1 MKKLIPYLLLLLLC
15 CNKATAQEN
24 FIAKKPQVITGNLIS
39 LSGPVKNFKKAAS
52 PIADITVRDEE
63 GIIGEKE
70 EMEEAPEL
78 PKFNPQVFT
87 GDASLQ
93 KDYPN
98 LVKSSQQANRAVT
111 NDINGINYTNVN
123 PPDPSIAAGPNHII
137 QMVNGASGALFTI
150 YNKSGVQLVAQTY
163 LDNITGKGGLGDPVV
178 LYDQLANRFVMTE
191 FVNKNEVGSQG
202 LSIAVSQTADPTGS
216 WYIYFFSTGT
226 VMPDYPKFSVWADAY
241 YAKTNDFNTSN
252 NYMYSSIYAFDRNK
266 MLAGNQT
273 ATVQVFSMGMGYNDY
288 SMMPVLLQGATI
300 PPSNTG
306 GLFAYLQEA
315 EWTGANEDSIGLLEC
330 KVDFV
335 TPANSGIT
343 YKSSLVAANYK
354 SMVCG
359 ANRSQCINQ
368 PGTSVMLEALD
379 QRIMNQPVYRNFGSY
394 EGIVFCNAVDNGVN
408 VSGIRWYELIKTTGN
423 WSIRQQS
430 TYSPD
435 NTHRFMPGICYDS
448 KGNIALAYNVSSA
461 SVYPGI
467 RYTGR
472 KQCDAVNSMTYAEN
486 SLADGTASNINSRY
500 GDYNQLVCD
509 PDGLTFWFTGAYN
522 TGSQWSSKIASFTL
536 DTCVAV
542 CNAPTAPVSSNLTIS
557 SATISWT
564 GAGNGLNYTV
574 DYKAASSGTWI
585 NAASA
590 TTAVSVNLTS
600 LTAGT
605 LYDWRVKT
613 NCQSSAS
620 AYLTAQF
627 TTTASVA
634 CNQPT
639 ALAANS
645 VTTSGVTLSWA
656 AVSGALKYAIDYKKA
671 SVTTWTSASTGQTT
685 LTKALTGL
693 TAGTLYDWRVKT
705 ICSTSAG
712 NSLYSMAQFTTVP
725 ICPDQL
731 ETNNTLTAAKTIPTG
746 TDVRAQI
753 ATSTDLDFY
762 SFTNSSTQN
771 NIRVTLTNLPANYD
785 LKLFSPAG
793 TLLLTSANT
802 GTTNETI
809 NYNTTVVGTY
819 KVQVYGVN
827 KVFSNTSCYTLKAQ
841 IGSASFAP
849 EIYRQETADNLLQ
862 VYPTIASQM
871 VTISF
876 YETATA
882 NTTLKIENLTGAV
895 MFNKKIPVVD
905 GRNIYQFDVSGFSS
919 GVYYIKL
926 TNNKGDVKMQK
937 IVVAR

>member
-1 MKKLIPYLLLLLLC
+1 MKKLLPFVIMLLIYG
-15 CNKATAQEN
+15 NNAAAQKN
-24 FIAKKPQVITGNLIS
+24 FIAKNPLVITGNMIS
-39 LSGPVKNFKKAAS
+39 LSEPVKNFKKAAS
-52 PIADITVRDEE
+52 PIADITVRDED

-98 LVKSSQQANRAVT
+98 LIKNNQQANRAVT
-111 NDINGINYTNVN
+111 NDINGINYSNVN

-137 QMVNGASGALFTI
+137 QMVNGASGALFSI
-150 YNKSGVQLVAQTY
+150 FNKSGVQLVAPTY

-178 LYDQLANRFVMTE
+178 LYDQLANRFIMTE

-226 VMPDYPKFSVWADAY
+226 VMPDYPKFAVWSDAY

-252 NYMYSSIYAFDRNK
+252 NYTGSSIYAFDRNK
-266 MLAGNQT
+266 MLAGNTT
-273 ATVQVFSMGMGYNDY
+273 ATVQVFTTGMGYNDY
-288 SMMPVLLQGATI
+288 SIMPVLLQGSAI
-300 PPSNTG
+300 PPANTG

-315 EWTGANEDSIGLLEC
+315 EWTGATEDSIGLLEF
-330 KVDFV
+330 KVDFG
-335 TPANSGIT
+335 TPANSGILCR
-343 YKSSLVAANYK
+343 SSLVASTYK

-359 ANRSQCINQ
+359 ANRSQCISQ

-379 QRIMNQPVYRNFGSY
+379 QRIMNQPVYRNFGDY
-394 EGIVFCNAVDNGVN
+394 EGIVFCNAADNGVN

-448 KGNIALAYNVSSA
+448 KGDIALAYNVSSA

-472 KQCDAVNSMTYAEN
+472 KQCDVINSMTYAEN
-486 SLADGTASNINSRY
+486 SLADGTASNINSRF

-509 PDGLTFWFTGAYN
+509 PDGLTFWFTGEYN
-522 TGSQWSSKIASFTL
+522 TSSQWSSKIASFTL
-536 DTCVAV
+536 DTCVSV
-542 CNAPTAPVSSNLTIS
+542 CNAPTAPVSANLTIS
-557 SATISWT
+557 SATIGWT

-574 DYKAASSGTWI
+574 DYKAASSSTWI
-585 NAASA
+585 NTASA
-590 TTAVSVNLTS
+590 TTALSVNLTS
-600 LTAGT
+600 LAAGT
-605 LYDWRVKT
+605 IYDWRVKS
-613 NCQSSAS
+613 NCQSSS
-620 AYLTAQF
+620 SSYLSAQF

-639 ALAANS
+639 SLAATS
-645 VTTSGVTLSWA
+645 VTTSGATLSWA
-656 AVSGALKYAIDYKKA
+656 AVSGAVKYAIDYKKA

-705 ICSTSAG
+705 ICSTTAG
-712 NSLYSMAQFTTVP
+712 SSLYSTAQFTTVP
-725 ICPDQL
+725 VCPDQL
-731 ETNNTLTAAKTIPTG
+731 ETNNTLTAAKTIPVG
-746 TDVRAQI
+746 TDVLAQI

-762 SFTNSSTQN
+762 SFTNSSAQN
-771 NIRVTLTNLPANYD
+771 NIRVTLTNMPANYD
-785 LKLFSPAG
+785 LKLFNPAG
-793 TLLLTSANT
+793 TLLMTSANT
-802 GTTNETI
+802 GTAGETI
-809 NYNTTVVGTY
+809 NYNTTVIGTY
-819 KVQVYGVN
+819 KVEVYGVN

-849 EIYRQETADNLLQ
+849 EIYRQETADNLLH
-862 VYPTIASQM
+862 VYPAVASQM
-871 VTISF
+871 VTLSF
-876 YETATA
+876 YETA
-882 NTTLKIENLTGAV
+882 NTNSILKIENLTGTV
-895 MFNKKIPVVD
+895 MYNKKIPVVD
-905 GRNIYQFDVSGFSS
+905 GRNIYQFDVSGFSN

-926 TNNKGDVKMQK
+926 LSNNGSVKIQK
-937 IVVAR
+937 IIVAR